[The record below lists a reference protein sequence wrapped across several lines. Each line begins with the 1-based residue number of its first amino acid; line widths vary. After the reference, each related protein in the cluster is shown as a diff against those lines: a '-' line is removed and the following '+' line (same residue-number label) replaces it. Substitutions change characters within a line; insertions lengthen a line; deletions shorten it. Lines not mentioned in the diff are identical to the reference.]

1 MAAAIGRRALSDSVG
16 LTWGSGHL
24 GQLGHEHQG
33 DHSTKARDGK
43 YMERLPRTVDGLLG
57 RGVKQVRS
65 RARFRAGFTLTA
77 GSIRRARALSCS
89 YIIPLRNARLSTA
102 QIACGADHTVAVTND
117 GEVYVWG
124 SNEWGQLG
132 IGTDEKI
139 VNVPR
144 IVAGL
149 DDHCIAQVDASHFH
163 TVAMTSEG
171 KVFTWGWGGGT
182 STKEKFTDAFFGSGG
197 IGALGHGDLE
207 DRNVPTLVEALS
219 DDGVRAAQVGCGK
232 SHTVVLTDEGMVWT
246 WGKGDSGRL
255 GHCSVAD
262 QKYPEPVEILNEDLG
277 PCAEIACGESFS
289 MALTRDG
296 RVYTWG
302 KNECGQLGLDA
313 TMDMHSFENYPQP
326 IEAFE
331 VRCACTAA
339 PSPVA
344 ARSSTANARSLA
356 PLPRQS
362 PLAHA
367 LLPAPSPSRASRWKE
382 LKSPRSA
389 PGRSTPRR
397 SMWRGGC
404 TRGGTRS
411 TRSRSPWSRLTTS
424 G

>member
-1 MAAAIGRRALSDSVG
+1 M
-16 LTWGSGHL
+16 
-24 GQLGHEHQG
+24 
-33 DHSTKARDGK
+33 
-43 YMERLPRTVDGLLG
+43 
-57 RGVKQVRS
+57 
-65 RARFRAGFTLTA
+65 
-77 GSIRRARALSCS
+77 
-89 YIIPLRNARLSTA
+89 
-102 QIACGADHTVAVTND
+102 TND

-144 IVAGL
+144 KVLGL
-149 DDHCIAQVDASHFH
+149 DGHVVAQVDASHFH

-219 DDGVRAAQVGCGK
+219 DDGVRAAQVACGK

-277 PCAEIACGESFS
+277 PCAEIACGESFT
-289 MALTRDG
+289 MARTGDG
-296 RVYTWG
+296 HVYTWG

-331 VRCACTAA
+331 VRCVCALA
-339 PSPVA
+339 PLPVA
-344 ARSSTANARSLA
+344 ARCCTAQRHARSHCTT
-356 PLPRQS
+356 RIS
-362 PLAHA
+362 
-367 LLPAPSPSRASRWKE
+367 PSPSPLRAR
-382 LKSPRSA
+382 A
-389 PGRSTPRR
+389 DGRD
-397 SMWRGGC
+397 
-404 TRGGTRS
+404 
-411 TRSRSPWSRLTTS
+411 
-424 G
+424 